1 MHRDADQDDHEL
13 IAKVALGDY
22 NAFTTLYNRYIK
34 SLTNY
39 GLKFTDDVD
48 TIRDCLHDIFVSIWT
63 RREKLTITSSLKS
76 YLIKST
82 RSSIIQKVVRNM
94 KTSSIPNNDDHDYDF
109 NLSLSPEDTFLDNE
123 KNRQLY
129 KSVQQLLVRL
139 TPKQTEVIYLRYY
152 HDLSFEEIAG
162 QLDLSVKACYKLMHR
177 AMMELRQSAPKAF
190 LLLLY
195 LISQL

>member
-22 NAFTTLYNRYIK
+22 NAFTILYNRYIK

-139 TPKQTEVIYLRYY
+139 TSKQTEVIYLRYY

-162 QLDLSVKACYKLMHR
+162 QLDSSVKACYKLMHR
-177 AMMELRQSAPKAF
+177 AMIELRQSAPKAF